1 MRPKQLKA
9 KDLRAFAI
17 VPIRALKDPRITPS
31 TFRVLAAFCSYAD
44 HMGRTFV
51 SQARVGQDV
60 GIGKTGVAYHVTKL
74 RKAGYMVYAKP
85 FYRSQRSTSNRIVYD
100 PHVKMEETI
109 RSRLTTKQ
117 QIQLGEAEAMMKQEH
132 AQGITG
138 LNRWNELD
146 SLMYMEKFECLA
158 RDFFTAAIADG
169 WVIKHEKLRRGAAM
183 LANQAVELLSAP
195 YSDEEA
201 AA

>member
-1 MRPKQLKA
+1 
-9 KDLRAFAI
+9 
-17 VPIRALKDPRITPS
+17 
-31 TFRVLAAFCSYAD
+31 
-44 HMGRTFV
+44 
-51 SQARVGQDV
+51 
-60 GIGKTGVAYHVTKL
+60 
-74 RKAGYMVYAKP
+74 
-85 FYRSQRSTSNRIVYD
+85 
-100 PHVKMEETI
+100 MEETI

-201 AA
+201 FAQIDPLAPPCARSGCIPPQKYFPKFHERVLL